1 MLKIDNFGDD
11 YYVSFN
17 GINRLN
23 INNAGI
29 IKNELVPI
37 VMITKNNLSLDFGG
51 INFVDSSAFQVLVA
65 LLKIADLYGSKLEII
80 NVSDDLKELFDLL
93 SLSDVFEIAAN

>member
-1 MLKIDNFGDD
+1 MLIINKFGKD
-11 YYVSFN
+11 YTVSFN

-29 IKNELVPI
+29 IKNELIPI
-37 VMITKNNLSLDFGG
+37 ITITENSLILDFGG

-80 NVSDDLKELFDLL
+80 NVSADLKELFDLL